1 MHARRLRAERAEYDR
16 GVTEPGERKMW
27 SFPEGS
33 VAHDESVK
41 GYAIEASDGE
51 VGRCSW
57 ASYKPG
63 ESYLV
68 VSYDDKHHVV
78 PAGAVRIVDHDRRAV
93 ILDVT
98 VAEVKATPEH
108 EEPDAP
114 VDWGYVDQFERG
126 MLGGGFVWP
135 YTDV

>member
-1 MHARRLRAERAEYDR
+1 MHARRLPARWLDYDR
-16 GVTEPGERKMW
+16 GVTEPGERRMW

-41 GYAIEASDGE
+41 DYTVEASDGE
-51 VGRCSW
+51 VGKCSW

-68 VSYDDKHHVV
+68 VSYDDTHHVV
-78 PAGAVRIVDHDRRAV
+78 PAGAVKAVDHERRAV
-93 ILDVT
+93 RLDVT

-108 EEPDAP
+108 EEPQAQ